1 MEIGLALVDGGSGA
15 AAPAAVRSLAQ
26 RLRAE
31 DELRGR
37 VALHGTGP
45 AAGEMNAGVVQLV
58 TVALASGGAGTVL
71 VRVVADWLRGQRS
84 HLVIKVS
91 RAEHETYELELDN
104 VKDAGVLLD
113 RFEAFVNG
121 QQEQVQQEQVQH
133 RQGQLEQGQ
142 QEHVPPPERVTDHG
156 TA

>member
-15 AAPAAVRSLAQ
+15 AVPAAVRSLAQ
-26 RLRAE
+26 RLRVE

-37 VALHGTGP
+37 VALHLTGP

-104 VKDAGVLLD
+104 VKDAGELLD
-113 RFEAFVNG
+113 RFEAFVKG
-121 QQEQVQQEQVQH
+121 RQEQVRQEQVQQEQV
-133 RQGQLEQGQ
+133 RQEQVQ
-142 QEHVPPPERVTDHG
+142 QEQVRPPERVADDG

>member
-15 AAPAAVRSLAQ
+15 AVPAAVRSLAQ

-37 VALHGTGP
+37 VALLGTGP

-121 QQEQVQQEQVQH
+121 QQEQGRQD
-133 RQGQLEQGQ
+133 QGQLEQEQ
-142 QEHVPPPERVTDHG
+142 QHVQPPERVTDHG

>member
-15 AAPAAVRSLAQ
+15 AVPAAVRSLAQ

-37 VALHGTGP
+37 VALRGTGP
-45 AAGEMNAGVVQLV
+45 VAGEMNAGVVQLV

-121 QQEQVQQEQVQH
+121 QQEQGRQEQEQQH
-133 RQGQLEQGQ
+133 IQ
-142 QEHVPPPERVTDHG
+142 PPERVTDHG

>member
-15 AAPAAVRSLAQ
+15 AVPAAVRALAQ

-37 VALHGTGP
+37 VALRGTGP

-121 QQEQVQQEQVQH
+121 QQEQGQQEQGRQEQEQQHVQ
-133 RQGQLEQGQ
+133 
-142 QEHVPPPERVTDHG
+142 PPERVTEHG